1 MRETVF
7 INERKKTKKKE
18 KEARKL
24 EIMEAE
30 ILRRLK
36 DTHIK

>member
-7 INERKKTKKKE
+7 ISESKKIKKKE

-24 EIMEAE
+24 EIVESE
-30 ILRRLK
+30 IL
-36 DTHIK
+36 